1 VTAELGDDRIPVLS
15 SQDLQPPK
23 NLNIEVHVLKDVGEV
38 MLPSGAGVT
47 MTKGDRLLLRRS
59 DVEQLIR
66 QGLVEETND

>member
-1 VTAELGDDRIPVLS
+1 
-15 SQDLQPPK
+15 
-23 NLNIEVHVLKDVGEV
+23 LNIEVHVLKDVGEV
-38 MLPSGAGVT
+38 MLPSGAGVI